1 MQAQEA
7 DHILIPLLDGNYALA
22 QIARLEGTLALL
34 YITQRHMTLASEVF
48 PFGPND
54 IQAAVFTDLE
64 TVSYGHW
71 PVVGYETIPTLH
83 HANPSTLSDSNRT
96 VHVPEI
102 IEALANALHGL
113 YPWDGFPQAD
123 FFNGMLTHPDRPPK
137 RARMRADMPAPDTS
151 A

>member
-7 DHILIPLLDGNYALA
+7 DHILIPLLDGDYALA
-22 QIARLEGTLALL
+22 QIARLDGTLALL
-34 YITQRHMTLASEVF
+34 YVTHRHMKLSSEVF
-48 PFGPND
+48 AFGPKD

-64 TVSYGHW
+64 TLPYGHW
-71 PVVGYETIPTLH
+71 PVVGYESIPPMH
-83 HANPSTLSDSNRT
+83 HANPSVLSDSNRT
-96 VHVPEI
+96 IHAPEI

-123 FFNGMLTHPDRPPK
+123 FFTNMLTHPDRLPK
-137 RARMRADMPAPDTS
+137 RARMSADMPADGS